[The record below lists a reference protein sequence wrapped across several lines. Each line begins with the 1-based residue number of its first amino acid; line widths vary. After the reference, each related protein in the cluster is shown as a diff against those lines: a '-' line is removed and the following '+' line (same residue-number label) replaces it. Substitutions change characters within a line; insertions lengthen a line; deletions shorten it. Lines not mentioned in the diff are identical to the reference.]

1 MFANFRNVN
10 IPLCLHASEKGYN
23 EKTEIFGPSIWKLL
37 FLNLYEV
44 ILMIWQIFLQV
55 CTLSASVSDLPS

>member
-1 MFANFRNVN
+1 VFANFRNVN
-10 IPLCLHASEKGYN
+10 IPLCASEKGYN

-55 CTLSASVSDLPS
+55 CTLPDAVSDLPS